1 MPPFDTSLT
10 IAPSILDRL
19 LDDDPRTASPFFSLS
34 DLLNP
39 PGLALKLRN
48 HEDAVSELIREQ
60 CRPEIQSGVDA
71 LDGNSVVPTDLQ
83 DGMIEGLN
91 TLIDGKCIYK
101 PKRFQGIS
109 LSESTL
115 KYIKLM
121 EENNEMPGD
130 ETKKKLRGKTRK
142 MPDGRPLMFLNRYLF
157 EDAFP
162 RHLRTRRVRETP
174 YTLSELRKS
183 ISRDLEALLNT
194 RRELLEELRPEFKE
208 LQNSILNYGLPD
220 FTAMSLLSPKDRKKV
235 RRIVEQTI
243 TTFEPR
249 LRSVEVTVEAAQGYT
264 QALHFRIEAL
274 LDIDPNPEPVT
285 FDAVLQLSTA
295 KYNVESQ

>member
-91 TLIDGKCIYK
+91 TLIDGECIYE

-130 ETKKKLRGKTRK
+130 ESKKKLRKKTRK

-183 ISRDLEALLNT
+183 VSRDLEALLNT

-208 LQNSILNYGLPD
+208 LQNSLLNYGLPD

>member
-1 MPPFDTSLT
+1 MPPIDTSLS

-48 HEDAVSELIREQ
+48 HEDAISDLIWKQ
-60 CRPEIQSGVDA
+60 CSPEIQDKINA
-71 LDGNSVVPTDLQ
+71 HDGTSVVQTDLQ

-91 TLIDGKCIYK
+91 TLIDGECIYE
-101 PKRFQGIS
+101 PDRFQGIS
-109 LSESTL
+109 LSESTI
-115 KYIKLM
+115 KYIKIM
-121 EENNEMPGD
+121 EENNEMPGG
-130 ETKKKLRGKTRK
+130 ESKEKPKGKNRK

-162 RHLRTRRVRETP
+162 RHLRIRRVRETA
-174 YTLSELRKS
+174 YTLPELRRS
-183 ISRDLEALLNT
+183 VSRDLQALLNT

-208 LQNSILNYGLPD
+208 LQGSLLNYGLPD
-220 FTAMSLLSPKDRKKV
+220 FTAMSLLNPKDRKKV
-235 RRIVEQTI
+235 RRVIEQTI
-243 TTFEPR
+243 NTFEPR
-249 LRSVEVTVEAAQGYT
+249 LRSVEVTVDVPGGYQ

-274 LDIDPNPEPVT
+274 LDIDPDPEPVT